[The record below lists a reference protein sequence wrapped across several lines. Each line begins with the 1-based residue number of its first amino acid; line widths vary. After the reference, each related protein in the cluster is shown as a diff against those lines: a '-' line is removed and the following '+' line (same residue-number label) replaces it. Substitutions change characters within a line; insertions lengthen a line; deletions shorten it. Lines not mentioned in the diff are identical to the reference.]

1 MAAPIWTTPPGNL
14 GTIVEQEFYQ
24 VTLLANNADHYQ
36 HVSGKLPNG
45 IRITTTGNVEGYP
58 SSKDYIQGV
67 PTEVASDLTSR
78 FVVRATNTSENTV
91 ADRVFQLTIT
101 GNDAPTIDS
110 LPPTDLGAAWD
121 GSYFEQQLTAFD
133 PDPGDVLTWK
143 LQSGNLPAGLSVST
157 SGLISG
163 FIEPAVTLTGTPGWD
178 KNNYDIGTWDFSTL
192 AESKTYE
199 WVVEVTDGKEIAIK
213 NYTLFVASRN
223 TATADTD
230 VLTAD
235 SFKDTANTSTLDSLV
250 DASSSTE
257 RPPALLTKPTDFGT
271 IKHDNFFAQQF
282 TGYDPDGDDIE
293 YSISVGAALGWDADG
308 SNYDEDLWDRG
319 EQELPPGLVLNTQ
332 TGWLTGYIPTLN
344 ITTKDYE
351 FAIQVYKKDKPTI
364 KSEFVYFTLTIEGDI
379 DKNITWPESDL
390 GTINTGDVSEIDLR
404 ATVRSGQPVQYELR
418 SGSLAGT
425 DGEGKLPQGLK
436 ITPDGYLQG
445 RVSFEYMMF
454 DTGATTFDVDM
465 YNSGEFLDFTT
476 FEQKFKFTVRA
487 YSSDLV
493 IDTYSTFTLEI
504 LPLTN
509 DPYESLYIRAL
520 PDQTQ
525 RDIFSSLVNNSDDIP
540 VEDIYRPTDFYFGLQ
555 KDIRALIATG
565 LSPVEATKYVEATA
579 KNHFNNT
586 LKFGDIK
593 VATSYDDNNTAKYD
607 IVYVE
612 LKDSAM
618 GIDPNTNNPAP
629 ASDTIKLQEQKS
641 ITNMFDFIKP
651 MTADAGFPKTSTGNQ
666 HADQGNEI
674 EVYPNAIQNMRNRMK
689 TQVGSTILERFVL
702 PDWMNDKQ
710 TSGEVLGWTLAAPI
724 VYMKPGTGDRTAYR
738 LKQRTETDLK
748 KISFEVDRFILD
760 NNLSNFYDKQNQKYS
775 TTAET
780 VFDQSET
787 GSSVVAT
794 VDYSVAENIR
804 FDDVN
809 KHLASEIVA
818 SGAITGVTD
827 VSELNGKTVIW
838 LKHEGMSDFD
848 NDNDGWNE
856 ILDLYDTDGFDHE
869 NDEQGRWDG
878 INEIKGYA
886 DKLLGNATV
895 NQQAGVWTISVGT
908 DNIVTFT
915 FTKEVNNGEQV
926 KVTYDNITYFYE
938 RNASAGR
945 SPMYI
950 DAKNIYLSGAG
961 TSSTFDGNDTRFFA
975 GVDVHTE
982 RDTNDVWIKFPR
994 LNAFRDNIQR

>member
-1 MAAPIWTTPPGNL
+1 MAAPIWTTPPGDL

-24 VTLLANNADHYQ
+24 VTLLASNADHYQ

-67 PTEVASDLTSR
+67 PTEVATDLTSR

-110 LPPTDLGAAWD
+110 LPPTDLGATWD

-163 FIEPAVTLTGTPGWD
+163 FITPAPTLTGTPGWD
-178 KNNYDIGTWDFSTL
+178 VNNYDVGTWDFSTL
-192 AESKTYE
+192 SESKNYE
-199 WVVEVTDGKEIAIK
+199 WVVEVTDGKETAIK

-223 TATADTD
+223 VATADSD

-235 SFKDTANTSTLDSLV
+235 SFKDTITTSIIDKLV

-257 RPPALLTKPTDFGT
+257 RPPALLTKPTDFGI

-282 TGYDPDGDDIE
+282 TGYDPDGDPIE
-293 YSISVGAALGWDADG
+293 FSISVGAALGWDADG

-319 EQELPPGLVLNTQ
+319 DQELPPGLVLNTT
-332 TGWLTGYIPTLN
+332 TGWLSGYIPIMNT
-344 ITTKDYE
+344 TTKDYE

-364 KSEFVYFTLTIEGDI
+364 RSEFVYFTLTIEGDI
-379 DKNITWPESDL
+379 DKTITWPASDL

-404 ATVRSGQPVQYELR
+404 ATVRSGQAVQYELR

-436 ITPDGYLQG
+436 ITNDGLLQG
-445 RVSFEYMMF
+445 RVSFEHMMF

-465 YNSGEFLDFTT
+465 YNSGEFADFTT

-487 YSSDLV
+487 FSTDGV
-493 IDTYSTFTLEI
+493 IDTYNTFTLEI
-504 LPLTN
+504 KPETL
-509 DPYESLYIRAL
+509 DPYETLYIRAL
-520 PDQTQ
+520 PNQSQ
-525 RDIFSSLVNNSDDIP
+525 RDIFSSLINNSDDIP
-540 VEDIYRPTDFYFGLQ
+540 TEDIYRRTDFYFGVQ
-555 KDIRALIATG
+555 KQVRALIATG
-565 LSPVEATKYVEATA
+565 LSPKAATDYIQATA
-579 KNHFNNT
+579 KNHFNNI

-593 VATSYDDNNTAKYD
+593 VATSYDENNTAKYD

-612 LKDSAM
+612 LVDSAM
-618 GIDPNTNNPAP
+618 GIDPSTNNPAP
-629 ASDTIKLQEQKS
+629 ASDVIDLKLQKS

-651 MTADAGFPKTSTGNQ
+651 LTVDAGFPKTSTGNQ

-689 TQVGSTILERFVL
+689 ESVGSTILERFVL
-702 PDWMNDKQ
+702 PDWMQDKQ
-710 TSGEVLGWTLAAPI
+710 TNGEVLGWTLAAPI

-738 LKQRTETDLK
+738 LKQRTETELK
-748 KISFEVDRFILD
+748 NISFEVDRFILD
-760 NNLSNFYDKQNQKYS
+760 NNLSKFYDKQKQEYS
-775 TTAET
+775 ATAET
-780 VFDQSET
+780 TFDTSET

-794 VDYSVAENIR
+794 VDYSVADNNR
-804 FDDVN
+804 FDSLN
-809 KHLASEIVA
+809 KKLASEVVS
-818 SGAITGVTD
+818 SGAITGITD

-838 LKHEGMSDFD
+838 LNHEGMQDFD
-848 NDNDGWNE
+848 GDNDGWNN
-856 ILDLYDTDGFDHE
+856 ILDVYDADGFDHE
-869 NDEQGRWDG
+869 NDSEGRWDG
-878 INEIKGYA
+878 SETISGYV
-886 DKLLGNATV
+886 DKLTGNATV

-908 DNIVTFT
+908 DNLVTFT
-915 FTKEVNNGEQV
+915 FTKEIDNGEQV
-926 KVTYDNITYFYE
+926 KVTFDNKIYYYE
-938 RNASAGR
+938 RNAVGGR
-945 SPMYI
+945 APKYI
-950 DAKNIYLSGAG
+950 NASTVTLSGTGIA
-961 TSSTFDGNDTRFFA
+961 STFDGNDTRFFA
-975 GVDVHTE
+975 DVDVHTGL
-982 RDTNDVWIKFPR
+982 DTNDVWIKFPR
-994 LNAFRDNIQR
+994 VNAFRDNIQR

>member
-58 SSKDYIQGV
+58 SAKDYIQGV
-67 PTEVASDLTSR
+67 PTEVANDLTSR

-91 ADRVFQLTIT
+91 ADRVFELTIT

-110 LPPTDLGAAWD
+110 LPATDLGAAWD

-143 LQSGNLPAGLSVST
+143 LQSGNLPLGLSIST
-157 SGLISG
+157 TGLISG
-163 FIEPAVTLTGTPGWD
+163 YITPAVTLTGTPGWD

-308 SNYDEDLWDRG
+308 SNYDQDLWDRG

-404 ATVRSGQPVQYELR
+404 ATVRSGQAVQYELR

-465 YNSGEFLDFTT
+465 YNSGEFSDFTT

-509 DPYESLYIRAL
+509 DPYESLYIRAM
-520 PDQTQ
+520 PNQTQ

-618 GIDPNTNNPAP
+618 GIDPSTNNPAP

-775 TTAET
+775 ATAET

-794 VDYSVAENIR
+794 VDYSVAENTR

-809 KHLASEIVA
+809 KHLASEVVA

-827 VSELNGKTVIW
+827 VSELDGKTVIW

-856 ILDLYDTDGFDHE
+856 ILDLYDADGFDHE

-926 KVTYDNITYFYE
+926 KVTYDNTTYFYE
-938 RNASAGR
+938 RNATADR